1 MLDLDHCHHSLH
13 SLVAVAWE
21 HPRVADQWLGSWT
34 GSWRSQLVMDS
45 AWVWVR
51 EMVLV
56 VVILT
61 VSLLALHSQVYH
73 LHC

>member
-1 MLDLDHCHHSLH
+1 
-13 SLVAVAWE
+13 
-21 HPRVADQWLGSWT
+21 
-34 GSWRSQLVMDS
+34 MDS